1 MKQGDVICE
10 NGMRLLVVS
19 SYDHKEPCM
28 GCFFYKDGKCGSKK
42 LIKCWDCNKEYIF
55 TAIKK
60 MKYYANEQIKQV
72 TNPELRAD

>member
-28 GCFFYKDGKCGSKK
+28 GCFFLQIP
-42 LIKCWDCNKEYIF
+42 LIYTE
-55 TAIKK
+55 
-60 MKYYANEQIKQV
+60 
-72 TNPELRAD
+72 

>member
-28 GCFFYKDGKCGSKK
+28 VS
-42 LIKCWDCNKEYIF
+42 
-55 TAIKK
+55 TK
-60 MKYYANEQIKQV
+60 MESVDRKN
-72 TNPELRAD
+72 

>member
-28 GCFFYKDGKCGSKK
+28 GCFFYKIMYIWFI
-42 LIKCWDCNKEYIF
+42 IK
-55 TAIKK
+55 
-60 MKYYANEQIKQV
+60 
-72 TNPELRAD
+72 R

>member
-28 GCFFYKDGKCGSKK
+28 GCFSYKDGKYGSKK
-42 LIKCWDCNKEYIF
+42 ID
-55 TAIKK
+55 K
-60 MKYYANEQIKQV
+60 M
-72 TNPELRAD
+72 LGL

>member
-1 MKQGDVICE
+1 MKQGDVMRE

-28 GCFFYKDGKCGSKK
+28 GCFSTKMESMDRKK

-60 MKYYANEQIKQV
+60 
-72 TNPELRAD
+72 

>member
-28 GCFFYKDGKCGSKK
+28 GCFFTNS
-42 LIKCWDCNKEYIF
+42 
-55 TAIKK
+55 
-60 MKYYANEQIKQV
+60 ANLYRI
-72 TNPELRAD
+72 A

>member
-28 GCFFYKDGKCGSKK
+28 GCFFS
-42 LIKCWDCNKEYIF
+42 
-55 TAIKK
+55 TK
-60 MKYYANEQIKQV
+60 MESVDRKN
-72 TNPELRAD
+72 